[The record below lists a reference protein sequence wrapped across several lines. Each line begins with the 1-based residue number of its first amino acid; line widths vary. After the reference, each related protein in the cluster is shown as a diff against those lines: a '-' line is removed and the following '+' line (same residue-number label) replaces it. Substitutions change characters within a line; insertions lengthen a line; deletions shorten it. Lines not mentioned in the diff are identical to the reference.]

1 MTPGFPYRLTCPQC
15 GGHKLVASIAS
26 GNTFNAT
33 LWSDSKHD
41 YPMLPQPSF
50 IQRCPNCGHYF
61 FYNDGNPVETK
72 EERFS
77 FDFGELSFEQINEAY
92 DELYNCTQEDDIRM
106 QILFLWLFKY
116 NDEYGGRG
124 SNNCTQECPTSI
136 AERRTSIIE
145 ELINRQT
152 DNLLFV
158 AELYREL
165 GDFEKCIK
173 LATPLSS
180 GDDFSAEVAMKFIEH
195 ANKHDTLVFRL
206 Y

>member
-1 MTPGFPYRLTCPQC
+1 MTPGFPDRLTCPQC

-61 FYNDGNPVETK
+61 FYHDGNPVETK

-92 DELYNCTQEDDIRM
+92 DELYNCTPEDENRL
-106 QILFLWLFKY
+106 QFLFLWLFKY
-116 NDEYGGRG
+116 NDKYGGRDQNG
-124 SNNCTQECPTSI
+124 YSQECPASI
-136 AERRTSIIE
+136 AERRSGIIG
-145 ELINRQT
+145 ELISRQA

-165 GDFEKCIK
+165 GDFEKCIE
-173 LATPLSS
+173 LVTPLSD
-180 GDDFSAEVAMKFIEH
+180 GDDFEAEVARKFIEH
-195 ANKHDTLVFRL
+195 AKMQDTRVFPL

>member
-41 YPMLPQPSF
+41 YPMLPQPSV

-61 FYNDGNPVETK
+61 FYNNGNPVETK

-92 DELYNCTQEDDIRM
+92 DELYNCTPGDDNRM
-106 QILFLWLFKY
+106 QILFIWLFKY
-116 NDEYGGRG
+116 NDKYGGRD
-124 SNNCTQECPTSI
+124 SNNCSQESPTSI
-136 AERRTSIIE
+136 AERRAGIIE
-145 ELINRQT
+145 ELMSLQA
-152 DNLLFV
+152 DNLLLV

-165 GDFEKCIK
+165 GNFEKCIE
-173 LATPLSS
+173 LAIPLLG
-180 GDDFSAEVAMKFIEH
+180 GDDFSAEVARKFIEH
-195 ANKHDTLVFRL
+195 AQMHDTRVFPL

>member
-1 MTPGFPYRLTCPQC
+1 MTPGFPYILTCPHC

-50 IQRCPNCGHYF
+50 IQCCPKCGHYF

-92 DELYNCTQEDDIRM
+92 NELYGCTQEEDKRM

-116 NDEYGGRG
+116 NDKYGGRDHG
-124 SNNCTQECPTSI
+124 DCPLECPDSI
-136 AERRTSIIE
+136 IERRTDIIR
-145 ELINRQT
+145 ELISSQK
-152 DNLLFV
+152 DNELFV
-158 AELYREL
+158 AEMNREL
-165 GDFEKCIK
+165 GNFERCIE
-173 LATPLSS
+173 LATPLSV
-180 GDDFSAEVAMKFIEH
+180 GDEFGAEVARKIIEY
-195 ANKHDTLVFRL
+195 AKMEMTQVFQL